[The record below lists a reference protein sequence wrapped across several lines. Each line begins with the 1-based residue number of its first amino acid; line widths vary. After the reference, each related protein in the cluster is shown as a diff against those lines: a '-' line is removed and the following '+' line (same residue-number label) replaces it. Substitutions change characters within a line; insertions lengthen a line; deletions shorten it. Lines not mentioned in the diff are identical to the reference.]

1 MPADSSYTFFGRLC
15 ILTLAIEWILFG
27 SMHFS
32 EPAMTIAQLPDYFP
46 AATKLP
52 IVIVSGIAEVAVG
65 ILILVPE
72 MRKIAATGS
81 LVLLVLLLPA
91 MYEILASGVDPV
103 KAGQIPGWLR
113 VGLLP
118 NNIFLAIC
126 SVHLRRHPHLRL
138 SNPSA
143 EPRPFLTSRNRSG
156 DVISVLIAALLL
168 IANCAGFIAAAWPGP
183 GMAVTTLWGMACIA
197 VGALIG
203 FLFAVPRLNPAV
215 EIRTQLI
222 PNANVEA
229 VSDWLTKIL
238 VGVGLVNF
246 QAIGRFV
253 DQMAAALAVDSGKGK
268 AFALGVIVYFF
279 AVGIIQGYILTRIFL
294 SERFRAELGDQA
306 AARLAEGG

>member
-1 MPADSSYTFFGRLC
+1 MPDDSNSTFFGRLC

-32 EPAMTIAQLPDYFP
+32 EPELTIAQLPNYFP

-52 IVIVSGIAEVAVG
+52 IVIVSGVAEVAVG
-65 ILILVPE
+65 VLILVPE
-72 MRKIAATGS
+72 MRKLAATGS
-81 LVLLVLLLPA
+81 LVLLVALLPA
-91 MYEILASGVDPV
+91 MYEILASGIDPV
-103 KAGQIPGWLR
+103 KAEQIPEWLR
-113 VGLLP
+113 VGLIP

-126 SVHLRRHPHLRL
+126 SVYIRRHPGLRL
-138 SNPSA
+138 SKPA
-143 EPRPFLTSRNRSG
+143 GTQPPLLIIGNRGG
-156 DVISVLIAALLL
+156 DLISVLIAALLL

-183 GMAVTTLWGMACIA
+183 ATAVITLWAMACIA

-253 DQMAAALAVDSGKGK
+253 DQMAGELAADTGRGK

-294 SERFRAELGDQA
+294 SVRFREELADQA
-306 AARLAEGG
+306 GEQLPEHG